1 MNVAKRPDSY
11 RDNEHLLRKIIHKVS
26 KTMYYFLTVLVFLST
41 ISFIKAKT
49 PINYQN
55 ENATGFTQ
63 ADRDRLIRMEA
74 ILEQHDKRF
83 EQVDKRFEE
92 LRNDMNT
99 RFGWLIA
106 LFTAMTVSTIAFA
119 LWDRRTM
126 IRPFESQ
133 VKEIYKA
140 MEELQDE
147 KTANKILNALRELA
161 KTDNHLAEILK
172 SHKLL

>member
-1 MNVAKRPDSY
+1 
-11 RDNEHLLRKIIHKVS
+11 
-26 KTMYYFLTVLVFLST
+26 MYYFLTVLVFLST

-83 EQVDKRFEE
+83 EQVDKRFEQVDKRFEQVDKRFEE
-92 LRNDMNT
+92 LRNDMNI